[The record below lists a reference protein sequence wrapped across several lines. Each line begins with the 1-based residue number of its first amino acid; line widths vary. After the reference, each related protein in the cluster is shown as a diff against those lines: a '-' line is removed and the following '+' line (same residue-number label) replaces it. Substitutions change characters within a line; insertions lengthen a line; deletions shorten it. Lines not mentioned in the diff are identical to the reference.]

1 MISNKILSG
10 IYTDKFIKLPIKP
23 LQRTNRKLMIYQQA
37 DKKINKPIDIKKN
50 VMLGGVFFGSLYQ
63 YTIIRDVK
71 DVMLISSCGVDAI
84 PFLKTWINFP
94 LSIIFLYLY
103 QFISKKTDNKK
114 LYQLFYGSVSAL
126 YIILGLFLYPYR
138 IEIMNYTNIPMFDK
152 LVVCIFYCMS
162 SVWGSVIVSLLFWSL
177 ANRYTAL
184 SHAKIVYPIFGLIAN
199 FALIISGLTI
209 KFVSSLP
216 ISWNQNIMVLTGSCI
231 LSNIFVFTLHNY
243 IENNYSIV
251 KNDNTNKKD
260 RELSFIEGIQYTIKN
275 KKICY
280 LVIMVTCYGLIINL
294 FEVIWKVHMKMF
306 FITNSDFSNFLG
318 SVSITK
324 GCITI
329 FMMLFST
336 WLLPKTK
343 WIYATLITPF
353 IMLILNCLF
362 FYNIIFN
369 TSSFTPGLTDFNN
382 GLYLIVIIGAMVA
395 IFSKSSKY
403 SLFDPCKEI
412 VYIPMSSKEQNLGK
426 STVDVIANPLG
437 KSGGSFLQQMMIF
450 FNGSILHSSM
460 QLCIIMI
467 SSILLWTFSVF
478 NLNKYIDV

>member
-162 SVWGSVIVSLLFWSL
+162 SVWGSVIVSLLFW
-177 ANRYTAL
+177 
-184 SHAKIVYPIFGLIAN
+184 
-199 FALIISGLTI
+199 
-209 KFVSSLP
+209 
-216 ISWNQNIMVLTGSCI
+216 
-231 LSNIFVFTLHNY
+231 
-243 IENNYSIV
+243 
-251 KNDNTNKKD
+251 
-260 RELSFIEGIQYTIKN
+260 
-275 KKICY
+275 
-280 LVIMVTCYGLIINL
+280 
-294 FEVIWKVHMKMF
+294 
-306 FITNSDFSNFLG
+306 
-318 SVSITK
+318 
-324 GCITI
+324 
-329 FMMLFST
+329 
-336 WLLPKTK
+336 
-343 WIYATLITPF
+343 
-353 IMLILNCLF
+353 
-362 FYNIIFN
+362 
-369 TSSFTPGLTDFNN
+369 
-382 GLYLIVIIGAMVA
+382 
-395 IFSKSSKY
+395 
-403 SLFDPCKEI
+403 
-412 VYIPMSSKEQNLGK
+412 
-426 STVDVIANPLG
+426 
-437 KSGGSFLQQMMIF
+437 
-450 FNGSILHSSM
+450 
-460 QLCIIMI
+460 
-467 SSILLWTFSVF
+467 
-478 NLNKYIDV
+478 